1 MTESDD
7 ETVELSAGTTDS
19 GAGETVERT
28 AAETREVAEPTI
40 ESPEQEGSDPETTG
54 TGEETEPVQTDDE
67 SVRIEWWES
76 WLASIESDFD
86 GTRTEQT
93 RGLAKHAATW
103 LIVQFLIG
111 VLLGTALHGLLAV
124 LPLTLFGSLLGNVG
138 AVVGLSLAPWS
149 VTVGQKVNDLF
160 G

>member
-7 ETVELSAGTTDS
+7 ETVELSAETTDS
-19 GAGETVERT
+19 GVGEEPERT
-28 AAETREVAEPTI
+28 DTETREAAETTSEPLAREQ
-40 ESPEQEGSDPETTG
+40 SGSETAG
-54 TGEETEPVQTDDE
+54 AGEETEPVETDDE
-67 SVRIEWWES
+67 AVRIEWWES
-76 WLASIESDFD
+76 WLASVESDFD
-86 GTRTEQT
+86 GTWTEQT

-103 LIVQFLIG
+103 FVVQFLIG
-111 VLLGTALHGLLAV
+111 VLLGTAFHGLLALV
-124 LPLTLFGSLLGNVG
+124 PVTLFGSLLGNVS

>member
-7 ETVELSAGTTDS
+7 EAVELSAETTDS
-19 GAGETVERT
+19 GAGEKPERT
-28 AAETREVAEPTI
+28 DTETREAAETTSELPEREQ
-40 ESPEQEGSDPETTG
+40 SGSETTG
-54 TGEETEPVQTDDE
+54 AGEETEPAETDDE
-67 SVRIEWWES
+67 AVRIEWWES

-93 RGLAKHAATW
+93 IGLAKHAATW
-103 LIVQFLIG
+103 FVVQFLIG
-111 VLLGTALHGLLAV
+111 ILLGTALHGLLAV